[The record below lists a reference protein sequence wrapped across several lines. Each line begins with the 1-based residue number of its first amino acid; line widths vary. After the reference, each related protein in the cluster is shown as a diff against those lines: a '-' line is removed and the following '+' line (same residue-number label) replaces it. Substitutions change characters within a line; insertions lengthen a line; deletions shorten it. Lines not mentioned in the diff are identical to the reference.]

1 MHLSKTPSWCQ
12 TIASYDYATRFKEE
26 KILGPALRNIP
37 SQNTNPTRSCHRL
50 APKIP
55 PTKPRLA
62 QKRPQKSFPRFH
74 PKNLAKPNNPNTR
87 SQHILIISVAIRK
100 SSSALIL
107 RSVAQFLRLASAT
120 FLRRRPHTWT
130 VSQCYNPHHL
140 CCILVISVSET
151 MVSFW
156 GRPRGWT
163 VSH

>member
-26 KILGPALRNIP
+26 KMDTALRYLP
-37 SQNTNPTRSCHRL
+37 SQNNLPTKSCHRL

-55 PTKPRLA
+55 PTKPKLP

-74 PKNLAKPNNPNTR
+74 PKSLTKPNNPNTR
-87 SQHILIISVAIRK
+87 CQHILIISVAIRK

-107 RSVAQFLRLASAT
+107 RSMTQFLRLASAT

-151 MVSFW
+151 TVSFW

-163 VSH
+163 VSHY